1 MQRSL
6 TKYLLEYKVLFTPEW
21 KKPSKRKSKPK
32 TLRHDVCPSLFLQRM
47 HFEKLSNKLPNWIVF
62 TFPQE
67 SGCSTSESGS
77 PLTHNLGQAHFKVN
91 FDQHRSILSVKLV
104 KAMNLS
110 PLGKDWSK
118 PCNPYVIV
126 QLLPDYRHQLQS
138 TVHKKTTNPRFDETF
153 EFEVKVLVNYTHLVF
168 ISDFQSARHRIGI
181 TLALSFSSRQ

>member
-1 MQRSL
+1 
-6 TKYLLEYKVLFTPEW
+6 
-21 KKPSKRKSKPK
+21 
-32 TLRHDVCPSLFLQRM
+32 
-47 HFEKLSNKLPNWIVF
+47 
-62 TFPQE
+62 
-67 SGCSTSESGS
+67 
-77 PLTHNLGQAHFKVN
+77 
-91 FDQHRSILSVKLV
+91 
-104 KAMNLS
+104 MNLS